1 MYDVSKTTFKLF
13 LYTSYYLSHK
23 CGELHTTD
31 HVHIQPVVMVPRIY
45 LSYID
50 YENEE
55 MKMHS
60 GIFLC
65 PHIFLKALLVYK
77 FVVVDQDCLRT

>member
-1 MYDVSKTTFKLF
+1 
-13 LYTSYYLSHK
+13 
-23 CGELHTTD
+23 
-31 HVHIQPVVMVPRIY
+31 MVPRIY